1 MVKLN
6 LAPEKEREY
15 FLRAYASWDLVH
27 EETVYKF
34 EYFHYRFESGDRLIA
49 LRYKTDSKVGVGIII
64 ILVPVRRTYAPIA
77 SPKLYIYNY
86 LTALHHEQM
95 VKEGYSE

>member
-6 LAPEKEREY
+6 LATEKEREY
-15 FLRAYASWDLVH
+15 FLGAYASWDLVH
-27 EETVYKF
+27 EDTVNKF
-34 EYFHYRFESGDRLIA
+34 EYFQYRFESGYRLVA
-49 LRYKTDSKVGVGIII
+49 LRYKTDSKVGVGVIMT
-64 ILVPVRRTYAPIA
+64 LVPVGRTYAPVA

-95 VKEGYSE
+95 VKEGYAE